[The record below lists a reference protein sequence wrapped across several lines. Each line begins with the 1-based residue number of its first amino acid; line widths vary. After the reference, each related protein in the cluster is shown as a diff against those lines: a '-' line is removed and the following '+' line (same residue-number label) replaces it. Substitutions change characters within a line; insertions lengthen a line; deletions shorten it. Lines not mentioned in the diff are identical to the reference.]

1 MPAGSGRRSAE
12 DVLLMSNLKHGFF
25 KRGFM
30 LCDRCVL
37 NAKCESFAPGGECSA
52 EKQAYDWLSSELIGQ
67 YGLEGLADEVLVGRL
82 AMYMIRIVRAEVYEA
97 SVGVSEASVVWG
109 RYIGELDK
117 GLRALMR
124 DLALTRSER
133 KKGEKDDVFVD
144 VDRLLNGLASR
155 SRIES
160 RIMRRRSPAGLLL
173 VDWMAER
180 PRLRF
185 MFRSGKSGTSVE
197 KRKAAKKRR

>member
-1 MPAGSGRRSAE
+1 MPDGPGRGSAE

-37 NAKCESFAPGGECSA
+37 NAKCETFVSGKECSA

-67 YGLEGLADEVLVGRL
+67 YELNGVTDEVLAGRVS
-82 AMYMIRIVRAEVYEA
+82 MYMIRIVRAEVYEA
-97 SVGVSEASVVWG
+97 SVGVSEASAVWG
-109 RYIGELDK
+109 RYMGELDK

-124 DLALTRSER
+124 DMALTRSER
-133 KKGEKDDVFVD
+133 KETEKYDVLVD
-144 VDRLLNGLASR
+144 VDQLLNGLAMR

-160 RIMRRRSPAGLLL
+160 TIMRRRSPAGLLL
-173 VDWMAER
+173 EDWMIER
-180 PRLRF
+180 PRLRLI
-185 MFRSGKSGTSVE
+185 FRSGKSGARAE
-197 KRKAAKKRR
+197 KRKTARS